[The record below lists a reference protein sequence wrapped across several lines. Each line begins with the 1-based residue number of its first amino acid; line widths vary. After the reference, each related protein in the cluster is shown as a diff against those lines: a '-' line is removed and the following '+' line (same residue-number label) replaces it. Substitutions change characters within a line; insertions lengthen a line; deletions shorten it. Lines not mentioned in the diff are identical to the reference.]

1 MAVGQTIIIK
11 KIEDDGHHEHHGGG
25 WKVAY
30 ADFMTAMMAFFLL
43 LWILAASD
51 EEKLEGLAEYFTPS
65 MSMLRG
71 GGSDGVLR
79 GQIVD
84 IAGDMQA
91 SEGASPVD
99 VPDLPYFGTNDPLKA
114 FDSRL
119 RDTPPEV
126 VVEYLPADAA
136 PPSAEELR
144 DRELAAAAVRMQAA
158 LDRRE
163 AELDAIED
171 EIADRIA
178 ATPELADI
186 GDNLRLDRTP
196 EGLLMQILDE
206 DERPMFATGS
216 ARIVPQTRMLIEIV
230 GETIRDMT
238 QDLAISG
245 HTDSLPFAR
254 QNDYGNWE
262 LSSDRANATRRALI
276 NAGLPAQRISRV
288 SGLADTEPLFADR
301 PEAPQNRRIGLLL
314 EYPEPGHGTDGEQR

>member
-1 MAVGQTIIIK
+1 MAGGQTIIIK
-11 KIEDDGHHEHHGGG
+11 KVEDDGHHEHHGGG

-71 GGSDGVLR
+71 GGSEGVLR

-84 IAGDMQA
+84 MAGDMQA
-91 SEGASPVD
+91 SEGAPPVD
-99 VPDLPYFGTNDPLKA
+99 VPDLPDFGTNDPLKA

-119 RDTPPEV
+119 RDEEPQV
-126 VVEYLPADAA
+126 VIEYLPADEA
-136 PPSAEELR
+136 PPSAEDLR
-144 DRELAAAAVRMQAA
+144 TKAMADAASQVQAA
-158 LDRRE
+158 LDRRD
-163 AELDAIED
+163 AELDAIEA

-178 ATPELADI
+178 ETPELADI

-216 ARIVPQTRMLIEIV
+216 ARIVPQTRALIEIV

-238 QDLAISG
+238 HDLTISG

-262 LSSDRANATRRALI
+262 LSSDRANATRRALLD
-276 NAGLPAQRISRV
+276 AGLPPERISRV
-288 SGLADTEPLFADR
+288 SGLADTQPLFPDR

-314 EYPEPGHGTDGEQR
+314 QYPEPGLGAVEGGR